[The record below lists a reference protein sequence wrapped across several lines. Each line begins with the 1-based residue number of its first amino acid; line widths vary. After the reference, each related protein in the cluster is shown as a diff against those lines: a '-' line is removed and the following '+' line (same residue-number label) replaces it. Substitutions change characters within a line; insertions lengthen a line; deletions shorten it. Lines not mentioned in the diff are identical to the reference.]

1 MKMNVTF
8 ISFQLFF
15 LNSSKKIQHYKSS
28 TTQLHIH
35 QHTMET
41 TDAPQIIEHIHE
53 SVTFTP
59 YETRWVPCSA
69 KLAILGIYPKGTGVI
84 KICELQK
91 GKLKTVVEK
100 ENKVGFKC
108 GTFGASSLDNRA
120 IATGDFDGNVQVW
133 DLERMDVPTFSVKG
147 HDKIINCIDGCGGLS
162 IGNGAPELATGSR
175 DGVVRVWDPRVQEPV
190 VSLEPE
196 EGSDGARDCWTVCF
210 GNSYND
216 DERVVCAGYDNGDV
230 KMFDLRTNSIRW
242 ETNVGNG
249 VTGLEFDRK
258 DIEMNKLCV
267 TTLESKFRIYDVR
280 TQHPDDGFAFMREK
294 AHKATIW
301 HCKHLPQNR
310 DLFMTCGGN
319 GGLNIYKY
327 SYPSQRSIKDANGVM
342 KGQPGSVELLN
353 SKVIST
359 QPIVSFD
366 WSPDK
371 EGLAC
376 MACLDQ
382 TVRVNIVT
390 KLHLY

>member
-1 MKMNVTF
+1 
-8 ISFQLFF
+8 
-15 LNSSKKIQHYKSS
+15 
-28 TTQLHIH
+28 
-35 QHTMET
+35 
-41 TDAPQIIEHIHE
+41 
-53 SVTFTP
+53 
-59 YETRWVPCSA
+59 
-69 KLAILGIYPKGTGVI
+69 
-84 KICELQK
+84 
-91 GKLKTVVEK
+91 
-100 ENKVGFKC
+100 
-108 GTFGASSLDNRA
+108 
-120 IATGDFDGNVQVW
+120 
-133 DLERMDVPTFSVKG
+133 
-147 HDKIINCIDGCGGLS
+147 
-162 IGNGAPELATGSR
+162 
-175 DGVVRVWDPRVQEPV
+175 
-190 VSLEPE
+190 
-196 EGSDGARDCWTVCF
+196 
-210 GNSYND
+210 
-216 DERVVCAGYDNGDV
+216 
-230 KMFDLRTNSIRW
+230 MFDLRTNSIRW

-280 TQHPDDGFAFMREK
+280 TQHPEDGFAFMREK

-376 MACLDQ
+376 MCCLDQ